1 MPLKYDKPEA
11 LIQHEFLV
19 DIMLN
24 KPDMILGSSEES
36 MMHGIV
42 KVLKIYSQILN
53 NHKIYNDSIKGKMKQ
68 HVSSL
73 PQVAIFAQNESAI
86 WSALGDKEK
95 QNIQKLLAQWL
106 CIAYTSENN
115 KYHIQPQV

>member
-24 KPDMILGSSEES
+24 KPEMILGSSEES
-36 MMHGIV
+36 MMNGIV
-42 KVLKIYSQILN
+42 KVLKLYSQILN
-53 NHKIYNDSIKGKMKQ
+53 NHKIYNDTIKGKMKQ

-73 PQVAIFAQNESAI
+73 PQVPVFAQNENAI
-86 WSALGDKEK
+86 WASLGEKEK
-95 QNIQKLLAQWL
+95 QNIQKLLAWFCVPYML
-106 CIAYTSENN
+106 KNN
-115 KYHIQPQV
+115 KYHFQPHV